1 MCPRLVYMY
10 SHNQQSSTIVI
21 IHKRMKS
28 VRCGWGSW
36 TKALNFLIKSASPDC
51 RKGERRGARAFNLNN
66 TEYTCRYNTTHML
79 LLPVMANWQESGG
92 WVSEWVGMRMWWIRD
107 GPLGKG
113 MKVYFNGM
121 DGIPLVSINRMVR
134 VPMMIDR
141 INRGGGADRRRWEV
155 MEKVR
160 HANEPALWKH
170 RAIKY
175 TLIGTIRS
183 LKARSLIIPAFSS
196 CSRRP

>member
-1 MCPRLVYMY
+1 MWMRFVNKGIEFFNQKRFPGLPKGRTKRSESFQSEQHGIYMQIQY
-10 SHNQQSSTIVI
+10 HTYAAAAAP
-21 IHKRMKS
+21 
-28 VRCGWGSW
+28 C
-36 TKALNFLIKSASPDC
+36 
-51 RKGERRGARAFNLNN
+51 
-66 TEYTCRYNTTHML
+66 
-79 LLPVMANWQESGG
+79 PVMANWQESGG

-141 INRGGGADRRRWEV
+141 INRVGGGADRRRWEV

-196 CSRRP
+196 CPRRP